1 MPRKPDPELKN
12 RIVDAAMRLL
22 DRGGKEAVTVRS
34 VALEVRT
41 TTPTIYERFPGRDV
55 LMHSV
60 VHRGERELL
69 AVLQPVNS
77 VDKMCREFLRFICV
91 HPWRLNLSVETF
103 GARLVGGDPTPLFDL
118 LKSRLTKEVGV
129 TGKRCKDLAFAIAS
143 LFIGTATAMIAV
155 GCETHQAS
163 ELRRTSM
170 SALQHL
176 LKAFSDPQAE
186 WRPTLK

>member
-1 MPRKPDPELKN
+1 MPRKPDPGLEN

-22 DRGGKEAVTVRS
+22 DRGGKEAVTMRS

-60 VHRGERELL
+60 VHRGEQELL
-69 AVLQPVNS
+69 SVLQLVNS
-77 VDKMCREFLRFICV
+77 VEKMCYEFLRFICA

-118 LKSRLTKEVGV
+118 LKSRLTKEIGV

-155 GCETHQAS
+155 GGETHQAK
-163 ELRRTSM
+163 ELRRASL
-170 SALQHL
+170 SALQL
-176 LKAFSDPQAE
+176 LLNTFSDPAGRVKNT
-186 WRPTLK
+186 WT